1 MTSIVYPFF
10 ESNIQILTAL
20 TAEALGDLSD
30 EHGEAWVIVAIYIA
44 AQENKRSMKYI
55 EAILNRWHREGYGT
69 VPAWQRKPT
78 PQAPQ
83 VGGWAAELAKE
94 REQNVNP

>member
-69 VPAWQRKPT
+69 PLSWKSPKPRAT
-78 PQAPQ
+78 
-83 VGGWAAELAKE
+83 AERDPLMEAIE
-94 REQNVNP
+94 RARGVS

>member
-69 VPAWQRKPT
+69 VPAWKRKPT

-83 VGGWAAELAKE
+83 VDEFALALEAARKGS
-94 REQNVNP
+94 